1 MNEYSIPKPTYP
13 IYLRLL
19 AGLVTAGLFGL
30 GLVSYHTFNQVHG
43 PFVAAIYAAIIEV
56 GAALDAIGLAG
67 GINRR
72 SWWLIPAMLL
82 TVIGSGWY
90 NYAAVAHSG
99 ATWGIIDPGELTVIR
114 YAIAW
119 LPLASLSF
127 MALGL
132 GFKISDHEAA
142 LTQWAANRQAW
153 QDNQA
158 VKTEAARVEARR
170 LELESKE
177 KTRLAEIK
185 AKEREAKRQ
194 ERREARA
201 ARVEASG
208 QRVEAAAALPGTSIQ
223 TSENFQELPRGS
235 FEDFRELLRANHH
248 EYKNADLAR
257 RFHVSTRTIT
267 EWRKR
272 YQESHPAPQPE
283 IN

>member
-19 AGLVTAGLFGL
+19 AGLVTIGLFGL

-72 SWWLIPAMLL
+72 SWWLIPAVLL

-90 NYAAVAHSG
+90 NLAAVAQSG
-99 ATWGIIDPGELTVIR
+99 ATWGIENAAELIIIR

-119 LPLASLSF
+119 LPLGSLSF

-132 GFKISDHEAA
+132 GFKIADHEAA
-142 LTQWAANRQAW
+142 VQAWAADRQAW
-153 QDNQA
+153 QDVQA
-158 VKTEAARVEARR
+158 
-170 LELESKE
+170 E
-177 KTRLAEIK
+177 K
-185 AKEREAKRQ
+185 EAKRQ
-194 ERREARA
+194 ERKEARA
-201 ARVEASG
+201 ARVEAS
-208 QRVEAAAALPGTSIQ
+208 RNHIEAAAALPGSSTPEGRTSI
-223 TSENFQELPRGS
+223 ELPRGS
-235 FEDFRELLRANHH
+235 YEDFQELLRANHH
-248 EYKNADLAR
+248 EYKNADLAE

-267 EWRKR
+267 DWRKR
-272 YQESHPAPQPE
+272 YQESQPTPTME
-283 IN
+283 NN

>member
-1 MNEYSIPKPTYP
+1 MYSIPKPTYP
-13 IYLRLL
+13 LYLKLL
-19 AGLVTAGLFGL
+19 AGLVTVGLFGL

-72 SWWLIPAMLL
+72 SWWLIPAVLL

-99 ATWGIIDPGELTVIR
+99 ATWGITNPGELTVIR

-132 GFKISDHEAA
+132 GFKIADHEAA
-142 LTQWAANRQAW
+142 VTQWAIDRQAW

-158 VKTEAARVEARR
+158 
-170 LELESKE
+170 E
-177 KTRLAEIK
+177 KA
-185 AKEREAKRQ
+185 AKRE
-194 ERREARA
+194 ERKEARA
-201 ARVEASG
+201 ARL
-208 QRVEAAAALPGTSIQ
+208 EAAAALPGTS
-223 TSENFQELPRGS
+223 TPKGGSFQELPRGS
-235 FEDFRELLRANHH
+235 YKDFRELLRSNGHH
-248 EYKNADLAR
+248 EWKNEELSGK
-257 RFHVSTRTIT
+257 FHVSTRTIT
-267 EWRKR
+267 DWRKK
-272 YQESHPAPQPE
+272 YQEESTIPVVE
-283 IN
+283 VN